1 MYESTW
7 KCIRWAGQGSSR
19 LPPRSWGRTGV
30 LAGNEQKL
38 WVSPDLD
45 AFPKDSKEKMNLRG
59 LQRIGNTSLET
70 SMGIHRMDS
79 LEGRALAH
87 PNTRGRTGVLGHRG
101 ASG

>member
-1 MYESTW
+1 MYGSTW
-7 KCIRWAGQGSSR
+7 KCIRWAGQGGSR
-19 LPPRSWGRTGV
+19 LPPCSWGRTGV
-30 LAGNEQKL
+30 LVGNEQKL

-45 AFPKDSKEKMNLRG
+45 AFPKDSKKMNLRG
-59 LQRIGNTSLET
+59 LQRIGSTSLET